1 MLINKHIM
9 TTPENIKQLIIES
22 DSNTLFK
29 TLANRYIDGVEDM
42 LSTRS
47 LNRELVETVAREK
60 HLLDIL
66 YASDEV
72 IFYTVYGK
80 DEWSIKY
87 PVRSIYKNDK
97 GNWERCATVAPT
109 MDTAYLVY
117 LEDKQKARGFAD
129 FALKMLDIK
138 LED

>member
-1 MLINKHIM
+1 M
-9 TTPENIKQLIIES
+9 TTPEIIKQLIEES
-22 DSNTLFK
+22 NHTSLVK
-29 TLANRYIDGVEDM
+29 TLANKYIDGLEEM

-72 IFYTVYGK
+72 IFYTVYGS

-117 LEDKQKARGFAD
+117 LENKQDARGFAD

>member
-1 MLINKHIM
+1 M
-9 TTPENIKQLIIES
+9 TTPEIIKQVIEE
-22 DSNTLFK
+22 SNHTSLAK
-29 TLANRYIDGVEDM
+29 TLANKYIDSTEYV
-42 LSTRS
+42 LSFERK
-47 LNRELVETVAREK
+47 NRELVETVATEK
-60 HLLDIL
+60 HLLNIL
-66 YASDEV
+66 YTSDEV
-72 IFYTVYGK
+72 IFYTVYGN

>member
-1 MLINKHIM
+1 M
-9 TTPENIKQLIIES
+9 TTPENIKQLIEES
-22 DSNTLFK
+22 DSNALFK
-29 TLANRYIDGVEDM
+29 TIANKYIDGTEDL
-42 LSTRS
+42 LSIKRK
-47 LNRELVETVAREK
+47 NRELVETVAREK

-72 IFYTVYGK
+72 IFYTVYGN
-80 DEWSIKY
+80 DEWSVKY
-87 PVRSIYKNDK
+87 PVRSIYKNNKD
-97 GNWERCATVAPT
+97 NWERCATVAPT

-117 LEDKQKARGFAD
+117 LENKQDARGFAD

>member
-1 MLINKHIM
+1 M
-9 TTPENIKQLIIES
+9 TTPEIIKQLIEES
-22 DSNTLFK
+22 NHTSLVK
-29 TLANRYIDGVEDM
+29 TLANKYIDGLEEM

-72 IFYTVYGK
+72 MFYTVYGN

-117 LEDKQKARGFAD
+117 LENKQDARGFAD

>member
-1 MLINKHIM
+1 M
-9 TTPENIKQLIIES
+9 TTPENIKQLIEES
-22 DSNTLFK
+22 DSNALFK
-29 TLANRYIDGVEDM
+29 KVANRYIDGAENIF
-42 LSTRS
+42 SIERK
-47 LNRELVETVAREK
+47 NRELVETVAREK
-60 HLLDIL
+60 QILDIL

-72 IFYTVYGK
+72 IFYTVYGN
-80 DEWSIKY
+80 DEWSVKY
-87 PVRSIYKNDK
+87 PVRSIYKNNKD
-97 GNWERCATVAPT
+97 NWERCATVAPT

>member
-1 MLINKHIM
+1 M
-9 TTPENIKQLIIES
+9 TTPEIIKQVIEE
-22 DSNTLFK
+22 SNHTSLVK
-29 TLANRYIDGVEDM
+29 TLANKYIDGLEEM

-72 IFYTVYGK
+72 IFYTVYGN

-87 PVRSIYKNDK
+87 PVRSIYKNNK

-117 LEDKQKARGFAD
+117 LENKQDARGFAD

>member
-1 MLINKHIM
+1 M
-9 TTPENIKQLIIES
+9 TTPENIKQLIEES
-22 DSNTLFK
+22 DSNALFK
-29 TLANRYIDGVEDM
+29 KLANRYIDGAENIF
-42 LSTRS
+42 SIERK
-47 LNRELVETVAREK
+47 NRELVETVAREK

-72 IFYTVYGK
+72 IFYTVYGN

-97 GNWERCATVAPT
+97 DNWERCATVAPT

>member
-1 MLINKHIM
+1 M
-9 TTPENIKQLIIES
+9 TTPEIIKQVIEE
-22 DSNTLFK
+22 SNHTSLFK
-29 TLANRYIDGVEDM
+29 TIANKYIDGTEDL
-42 LSTRS
+42 LSIKRK
-47 LNRELVETVAREK
+47 NRELVETVAREK

-72 IFYTVYGK
+72 IFYTVYGN

-117 LEDKQKARGFAD
+117 LENKQDARGFAD

>member
-1 MLINKHIM
+1 M
-9 TTPENIKQLIIES
+9 TTPEIIKQLIEES
-22 DSNTLFK
+22 NHTSLVK
-29 TLANRYIDGVEDM
+29 TLANKYIDGTEDL
-42 LSTRS
+42 LSIKRK
-47 LNRELVETVAREK
+47 NRELVETVAREK

-72 IFYTVYGK
+72 IFYTVYGN
-80 DEWSIKY
+80 DEWSVKY

-117 LEDKQKARGFAD
+117 LENKQDARGFAD

>member
-1 MLINKHIM
+1 M
-9 TTPENIKQLIIES
+9 TTPVNIKQLIEES

>member
-1 MLINKHIM
+1 M
-9 TTPENIKQLIIES
+9 TTPEIIKQVIEE
-22 DSNTLFK
+22 SNHTSLVK
-29 TLANRYIDGVEDM
+29 TLANKYIDGLEEM

-72 IFYTVYGK
+72 IFYTVYGN

-87 PVRSIYKNDK
+87 PVRSIYKNDN

-117 LEDKQKARGFAD
+117 LENKQDARGFAD

>member
-1 MLINKHIM
+1 M
-9 TTPENIKQLIIES
+9 TTPENIKQLIKES
-22 DSNTLFK
+22 DSNALFK
-29 TLANRYIDGVEDM
+29 KVANRYIDGAENIF
-42 LSTRS
+42 SIERK
-47 LNRELVETVAREK
+47 NRELVETVAREK
-60 HLLDIL
+60 QILDIL

-72 IFYTVYGK
+72 IFYTVYGN
-80 DEWSIKY
+80 DEWSVKY
-87 PVRSIYKNDK
+87 PVRSIYKNNKD
-97 GNWERCATVAPT
+97 NWERCATVAPT

>member
-1 MLINKHIM
+1 M
-9 TTPENIKQLIIES
+9 TTPEIIKQVIEE
-22 DSNTLFK
+22 SNHTSLAK
-29 TLANRYIDGVEDM
+29 TLANKYIDGLEEM

-72 IFYTVYGK
+72 IFYTVYGN

-87 PVRSIYKNDK
+87 PVRSIYKNNK

-117 LEDKQKARGFAD
+117 LENKQDARGFAD

>member
-1 MLINKHIM
+1 M
-9 TTPENIKQLIIES
+9 TTPEIIKQVIEE
-22 DSNTLFK
+22 SNHTSLVK
-29 TLANRYIDGVEDM
+29 TLANKYIDGLEEM

-66 YASDEV
+66 YVSDEV
-72 IFYTVYGK
+72 IFYTVFGD
-80 DEWSIKY
+80 DEWSKKY
-87 PVRSIYKNDK
+87 PVRFIYKNDK
-97 GNWERCATVAPT
+97 DNWVRCATVAPT
-109 MDTAYLVY
+109 MDAAYLVY
-117 LEDKQKARGFAD
+117 LENKQKARGFAD

>member
-1 MLINKHIM
+1 M
-9 TTPENIKQLIIES
+9 TTPEIIKQVIEE
-22 DSNTLFK
+22 SNHTSLVK
-29 TLANRYIDGVEDM
+29 TLANKYIDGLEEM

-72 IFYTVYGK
+72 IFYTVYGN
-80 DEWSIKY
+80 DEWNIKY

-109 MDTAYLVY
+109 MDTAYLFY
-117 LEDKQKARGFAD
+117 LENKQDARGFAD

>member
-1 MLINKHIM
+1 M
-9 TTPENIKQLIIES
+9 TTPENIKQLIEES
-22 DSNTLFK
+22 DSNALFK
-29 TLANRYIDGVEDM
+29 KLANRYIDGAENIF
-42 LSTRS
+42 SIERK
-47 LNRELVETVAREK
+47 NRELVETVAREK
-60 HLLDIL
+60 QILDIL

-72 IFYTVYGK
+72 IFYTVYGS
-80 DEWSIKY
+80 DEWSVKY
-87 PVRSIYKNDK
+87 PVRSIYKNNKD
-97 GNWERCATVAPT
+97 NWERCATVAPT

>member
-1 MLINKHIM
+1 M
-9 TTPENIKQLIIES
+9 TTPEIIKQIIEE
-22 DSNTLFK
+22 SNHTSSTK
-29 TLANRYIDGVEDM
+29 TLANRHVDYLASI
-42 LSTRS
+42 LSIEEKNYQ
-47 LNRELVETVAREK
+47 LIKTVAREK
-60 HLLDIL
+60 YLFDIL

-72 IFYTVYGK
+72 IFYLVFGD
-80 DEWSIKY
+80 DEWSEKY
-87 PVRSIYKNDK
+87 PVRFIYKNDK
-97 GNWERCATVAPT
+97 DNWERCATVAPT

>member
-1 MLINKHIM
+1 MK
-9 TTPENIKQLIIES
+9 TSENIKQVIEES

-29 TLANRYIDGVEDM
+29 TLANRYIDNTEYI
-42 LSTRS
+42 LSFERK
-47 LNRELVETVAREK
+47 NRELVETVAREK

-72 IFYTVYGK
+72 IFYTVYGN

-97 GNWERCATVAPT
+97 DNWERCATVAPT

>member
-1 MLINKHIM
+1 M
-9 TTPENIKQLIIES
+9 TTPEIIKQVIEE
-22 DSNTLFK
+22 SNHTSLVK
-29 TLANRYIDGVEDM
+29 TLANKYIDGLEEM

-72 IFYTVYGK
+72 IFYTVYGN

-117 LEDKQKARGFAD
+117 LENKQNARGFAD

>member
-1 MLINKHIM
+1 M
-9 TTPENIKQLIIES
+9 TTPEKIKQLIEES
-22 DSNTLFK
+22 NHTSLVK
-29 TLANRYIDGVEDM
+29 TLANKYIDGLEEM

-72 IFYTVYGK
+72 IFYTVYGN

-117 LEDKQKARGFAD
+117 LENKQDARGFAD

>member
-1 MLINKHIM
+1 M
-9 TTPENIKQLIIES
+9 TTPEIIKQVIEESNHTSLI
-22 DSNTLFK
+22 K
-29 TLANRYIDGVEDM
+29 TLANKYIDGLEEM

-72 IFYTVYGK
+72 IFYTVYGN

>member
-1 MLINKHIM
+1 M
-9 TTPENIKQLIIES
+9 TTPEIIKQVIEE
-22 DSNTLFK
+22 SNHTSLVK
-29 TLANRYIDGVEDM
+29 TLANKYIDGLEEM

-72 IFYTVYGK
+72 IFYTVYGN

-117 LEDKQKARGFAD
+117 LENKQDARGFAD

>member
-1 MLINKHIM
+1 M
-9 TTPENIKQLIIES
+9 TTPEIIKQVIEE
-22 DSNTLFK
+22 SNHTSLVK
-29 TLANRYIDGVEDM
+29 TLANKYIDSTEYV
-42 LSTRS
+42 LSIERK
-47 LNRELVETVAREK
+47 NRELVETVAREK

-72 IFYTVYGK
+72 IFYTVYGN

-117 LEDKQKARGFAD
+117 LENKQNARGFAD

>member
-1 MLINKHIM
+1 M
-9 TTPENIKQLIIES
+9 TTPENIKQLIEES

-29 TLANRYIDGVEDM
+29 TLANRYIDNTEYI
-42 LSTRS
+42 LSIERK
-47 LNRELVETVAREK
+47 NRELVETVAREK

-72 IFYTVYGK
+72 IFYTVYGN

-97 GNWERCATVAPT
+97 DNCCRT
-109 MDTAYLVY
+109 DYFLIS
-117 LEDKQKARGFAD
+117 
-129 FALKMLDIK
+129 ALFNFFF
-138 LED
+138 

>member
-1 MLINKHIM
+1 M
-9 TTPENIKQLIIES
+9 TTPEIIKQVIEE
-22 DSNTLFK
+22 SNHTSLVK
-29 TLANRYIDGVEDM
+29 TLANKYIDGLEEM

-47 LNRELVETVAREK
+47 LNRELVETVAIEK

-72 IFYTVYGK
+72 IFYTVYGN

-117 LEDKQKARGFAD
+117 LENKQDARGFAD

>member
-1 MLINKHIM
+1 MK
-9 TTPENIKQLIIES
+9 TSENIKQVIEES

-29 TLANRYIDGVEDM
+29 TLANRYIDNTEYI
-42 LSTRS
+42 LSIERK
-47 LNRELVETVAREK
+47 NRELVETVAREK

-72 IFYTVYGK
+72 IFYTVYGN

-97 GNWERCATVAPT
+97 DNWERCATVAPT

>member
-1 MLINKHIM
+1 M
-9 TTPENIKQLIIES
+9 TTPENIKRLIAES
-22 DSNTLFK
+22 DNNTLFK
-29 TLANRYIDGVEDM
+29 TIANRYIDGVEDM

-72 IFYTVYGK
+72 IFYTVYGY

-97 GNWERCATVAPT
+97 DNWERCATVAPT

-117 LEDKQKARGFAD
+117 LENKKNARCFAD

-138 LED
+138 LDD

>member
-1 MLINKHIM
+1 M
-9 TTPENIKQLIIES
+9 TTPEIIKQVIEE
-22 DSNTLFK
+22 SNHTSLVK
-29 TLANRYIDGVEDM
+29 TLANKYIDGLEEM

-72 IFYTVYGK
+72 IFYTVYGN
-80 DEWSIKY
+80 DEWTIKY
-87 PVRSIYKNDK
+87 PVRSIYKNNK
-97 GNWERCATVAPT
+97 GNWERCATVSPT

-117 LEDKQKARGFAD
+117 LENKQDARGFAD

>member
-1 MLINKHIM
+1 M
-9 TTPENIKQLIIES
+9 TTPENIKRLITES
-22 DSNTLFK
+22 NNNTLFK
-29 TLANRYIDGVEDM
+29 TIANKYIDGVEEM

-47 LNRELVETVAREK
+47 LNRELVETVATEK
-60 HLLDIL
+60 HLLNIL

-72 IFYTVYGK
+72 IFYTVYGN

>member
-1 MLINKHIM
+1 M
-9 TTPENIKQLIIES
+9 TTPENIKQLIEES
-22 DSNTLFK
+22 NHTSLVK
-29 TLANRYIDGVEDM
+29 TLANKYIDGLEEM

-72 IFYTVYGK
+72 IFYTVYGN

-117 LEDKQKARGFAD
+117 LENKQDARGFAD

>member
-1 MLINKHIM
+1 M
-9 TTPENIKQLIIES
+9 TTPEIIKQVIEE
-22 DSNTLFK
+22 SNHTSLVK
-29 TLANRYIDGVEDM
+29 TLANKYIDSTEYV
-42 LSTRS
+42 LSIERK
-47 LNRELVETVAREK
+47 NRELVETVATEK
-60 HLLDIL
+60 HLLNIL

-72 IFYTVYGK
+72 IFYTVYGN

-87 PVRSIYKNDK
+87 PVRSIYRNDK

-117 LEDKQKARGFAD
+117 LENKQNARGFAD

-138 LED
+138 LDD

>member
-1 MLINKHIM
+1 M
-9 TTPENIKQLIIES
+9 TTPEIIKQLIEES
-22 DSNTLFK
+22 NHTSLVK
-29 TLANRYIDGVEDM
+29 TLANKYIDGTEEM

-72 IFYTVYGK
+72 IFYTVYGN

-117 LEDKQKARGFAD
+117 LENKQDARGFAD

>member
-1 MLINKHIM
+1 M
-9 TTPENIKQLIIES
+9 TTPENIKQVIEES

-29 TLANRYIDGVEDM
+29 TLANRYIDNTEYI
-42 LSTRS
+42 LSIERK
-47 LNRELVETVAREK
+47 NRELVETVAREK

-72 IFYTVYGK
+72 IFYTVYGS
-80 DEWSIKY
+80 DEWSVKY
-87 PVRSIYKNDK
+87 PVRSIYKNNKD
-97 GNWERCATVAPT
+97 NWERCATVAPT

>member
-1 MLINKHIM
+1 M
-9 TTPENIKQLIIES
+9 TTPEIIKQVIEE
-22 DSNTLFK
+22 SNHTSLVK
-29 TLANRYIDGVEDM
+29 TLANKDIDGLEEM

-72 IFYTVYGK
+72 IFYTVYGN

-117 LEDKQKARGFAD
+117 LENKQDARGFAD